1 MPTRI
6 CLVSIISHAHIHT
19 YSRLYVCECVQL
31 TLNISFINVPRPG
44 PNSMI
49 CVFSGLPSLIHSV
62 KYQIP
67 HNFLRKKKGGE
78 EPSVTMY
85 SMYIYPYLS
94 KDLTDFW

>member
-67 HNFLRKKKGGE
+67 HNFLRKKKRGGGAF
-78 EPSVTMY
+78 SDHVFY
-85 SMYIYPYLS
+85 VYLPLPLQRL
-94 KDLTDFW
+94 D